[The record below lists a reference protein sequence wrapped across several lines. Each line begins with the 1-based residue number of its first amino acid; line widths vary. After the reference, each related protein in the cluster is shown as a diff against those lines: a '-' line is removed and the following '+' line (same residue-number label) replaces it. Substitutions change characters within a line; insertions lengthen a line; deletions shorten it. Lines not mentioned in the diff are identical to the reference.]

1 MKKTFLYIALAA
13 AALTFVA
20 CEKKEEKTEVKHEH
34 TIAAEKNHADEHN
47 TATHTEAKTAENK
60 AVEAAPGAEKVE
72 VNKADA
78 PHNQQP
84 AEANDNM
91 PKMQNEQPASNE
103 NK

>member
-20 CEKKEEKTEVKHEH
+20 CEKKEEKTTEVKHEH
-34 TIAAEKNHADEHN
+34 AKPAETKHAEHN
-47 TATHTEAKTAENK
+47 TANAEIK
-60 AVEAAPGAEKVE
+60 AEETEKVE

-84 AEANDNM
+84 AEAKDNM